1 MTPPV
6 AIPENDTEKAVYALG
21 LMMSQTLA
29 QFDLSP
35 RELDLIKQAVTDSA
49 AGKTAV
55 ELSEWQPKIGPL
67 AQERRQHIAE
77 KEKEKGKA
85 YLAAMAKEAG
95 ATVLDGGIV
104 LKHIVN
110 GAGDSPAAADTVKV
124 HYRGT
129 LIDKTEFDSSY
140 KRNEPAEF
148 PLTGVIKCW
157 TEGVQHIKVGGRALL
172 GCPPELAYG
181 DQGRPSIPGGA
192 TLIFEIELLE
202 IKK

>member
-1 MTPPV
+1 MISVAAVLSVFLAQTPAPKAATPAATTSKAAPPAAAPAKPAAAPASPAAAPAKPATAAPKPVAAAPMPAPAAPKSTMTPPV

-77 KEKEKGKA
+77 KEKEK
-85 YLAAMAKEAG
+85 
-95 ATVLDGGIV
+95 I
-104 LKHIVN
+104 
-110 GAGDSPAAADTVKV
+110 
-124 HYRGT
+124 
-129 LIDKTEFDSSY
+129 
-140 KRNEPAEF
+140 
-148 PLTGVIKCW
+148 
-157 TEGVQHIKVGGRALL
+157 GRAHV
-172 GCPPELAYG
+172 
-181 DQGRPSIPGGA
+181 
-192 TLIFEIELLE
+192 
-202 IKK
+202 